1 MSGIDCHQHFWW
13 TARRAHSFP
22 PPVGDRLERDFT
34 PDDLRPELA
43 AAGVDAIVLVQSL
56 NDLDETIEYLDLQC
70 DVDYIAGVVGWVRLA
85 EPAACERAL
94 ASLSG
99 RGKLVGIRHLIAYEP
114 DPAWLL
120 QPAVLDSL
128 GLLAQAGLVF
138 EAIPVTAHQLDSVF
152 ALAGR
157 LPQLKIVLNHMG
169 NPPVPEQGWEPWA
182 SQIARATALPNMSV
196 KLSAGLALVMTWR
209 WQTEAVRRYSDHV
222 LERFGP
228 QRVMAASNWPVVL
241 LGGSFVQVWRGITD
255 LIGGLGAQEQKAVLG
270 GNARRIYDL

>member
-43 AAGVDAIVLVQSL
+43 AAGVDATVLVQSL
-56 NDLDETIEYLDLQC
+56 NDLDETVEYLDLQRE
-70 DVDYIAGVVGWVRLA
+70 VDYIAGVVGWVPLA
-85 EPAACERAL
+85 EPAACARAL

-120 QPAVLDSL
+120 QPPVLDSL

-138 EAIPVTAHQLDSVF
+138 DAIPVTPHQHDSVLTV
-152 ALAGR
+152 ARR

-169 NPPVPEQGWEPWA
+169 NPPVPEQGWGPWA
-182 SQIARATALPNMSV
+182 DQTARAAELPNVSV
-196 KLSAGLALVMTWR
+196 KLSAGLALVMTWP
-209 WQTEAVRRYSDHV
+209 WQTAAVRRYSDHV